1 MTDII
6 DPVKTPAKRR
16 GRKPKGGKIIEKKEF
31 EVSNL
36 LSEKQSVIV
45 HMKCFT
51 SEILKPD
58 TLVYTPNIEQVEP
71 FTYED
76 YETCCNLIPVK
87 EPSVKKSSSLDYDD
101 KLKTL
106 NIILDKLDPKTIN
119 SACFWCTCPFNNS
132 PFFIPKNINDNSI
145 SAYGCFCSPECALSF
160 LLNEH
165 IDESVK
171 IERIFLLNTVY
182 CTICSYNENIKP
194 AISPF
199 YTLDKYFGNLS
210 IDEFRKLSN
219 TNTALR
225 YTLVEKPITLSNPE
239 FCEDHF

>member
-1 MTDII
+1 MTDNN
-6 DPVKTPAKRR
+6 DPLKVPAKRR
-16 GRKPKGGKIIEKKEF
+16 GRKPKGGKIIESKDIEI
-31 EVSNL
+31 SNTITQ
-36 LSEKQSVIV
+36 KQSVIV

-51 SEILKPD
+51 SEIIQPD

-71 FTYED
+71 FTYD
-76 YETCCNLIPVK
+76 SYETCNVIPVK
-87 EPSVKKSSSLDYDD
+87 EVSVKNSASEYDD

-106 NIILDKLDPKTIN
+106 NIILDKLDANTVK
-119 SACFWCTCPFNNS
+119 SACFWCTFPFANT
-132 PFFIPKNINDNSI
+132 PFFIPKSIYDTSI
-145 SAYGCFCSPECALSF
+145 SAYGCFCTPECALAF

-171 IERIFLLNTVY
+171 MERVYLLNSVY
-182 CTICSYNENIKP
+182 CPICSYADNIKP

-199 YTLDKYFGNLS
+199 HTLDKYFGNLS

-219 TNTALR
+219 SNSSLR